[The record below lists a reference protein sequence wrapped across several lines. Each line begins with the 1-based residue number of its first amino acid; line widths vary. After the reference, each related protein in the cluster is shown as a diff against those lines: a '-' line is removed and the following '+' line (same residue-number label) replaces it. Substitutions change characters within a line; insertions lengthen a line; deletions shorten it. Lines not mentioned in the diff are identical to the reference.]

1 MSVSTFE
8 QNPDSTSEAGVEV
21 TFGDLGLS
29 DRLLAAIE
37 AAGYA
42 TATPIQAQAIPPLLA
57 GRDVLGQAQTGTGKT
72 AAFALPLLERID
84 LAQQHPQVLVFA
96 PTRELAIQVAEAFQR
111 YAAGLRGL
119 RVVPIYGGQDY
130 QVQFRALDRGAH
142 VIVGTPGRIVDHVRR
157 GSISLA
163 GLRALVLDEADEML
177 RMGFTEDV
185 EWVLSQAPPERQ
197 TALFSAT
204 MPATI
209 RQIAQRYL
217 QNPVE
222 INVRQ
227 ATATADTIQQRYL
240 IAPPHQ
246 KEAALARILEAEEAD
261 GVLIFVK
268 TKAATEPLADFLT
281 SHGHRAAALSSDVA
295 QKQRE
300 RILEQLR
307 SGVIDIIVATD
318 VAARGLDVQR
328 ISHVINYDLPFDT
341 ESYVHR
347 IGRTGRAGREG
358 HAILF
363 LHPRERY
370 MLERIERATRQTIP
384 QMEIPSK
391 RVINRLRVAK
401 FHDKIT
407 KNLTHESMD
416 TFVSLIEQ
424 YRAKNDVPME
434 QIAAALMAMA
444 VGDAPLL
451 LTEDLPAA
459 RFADSQ
465 NGRRYDRGPG
475 NFRTGGRAFSRDDR
489 SAPSRRPQGRRSNV
503 RMETFRIEVGR
514 VHRVNPGNIVG
525 AIANETGLANCDIG
539 RIAIY
544 DQHSTV
550 DLRAGLPREVFH
562 ALKHVRVAGRKL
574 NISRLSDSSAA
585 G

>member
-1 MSVSTFE
+1 MVE
-8 QNPDSTSEAGVEV
+8 QSSDSTSEAAAEV
-21 TFGDLGLS
+21 SFRDLALS
-29 DRLLAAIE
+29 DCMLAAIE
-37 AAGYA
+37 AAGYT

-72 AAFALPLLERID
+72 AAFALPMLQRID

-96 PTRELAIQVAEAFQR
+96 PTRELAMQVAESFQR

-130 QVQFRALDRGAH
+130 QVQFRELHRGAH
-142 VIVGTPGRIVDHVRR
+142 VIVGTPGRIVDHIRR

-163 GLRALVLDEADEML
+163 GLRGLVLDEADEML
-177 RMGFTEDV
+177 RMGFTDDV
-185 EWVLSQAPPERQ
+185 DWVLSQAPPERQ

-204 MPATI
+204 MPETI
-209 RQIAQRYL
+209 RQIAQRHL
-217 QNPVE
+217 RNPVE
-222 INVRQ
+222 INIRR
-227 ATATADTIQQRYL
+227 ATAETIQQRYL

-246 KEAALARILEAEEAD
+246 KEEALARILEAEASD
-261 GVLIFVK
+261 GVLVFVK

-358 HAILF
+358 QAILF

-384 QMEIPSK
+384 QMEVPSK

-407 KNLTHESMD
+407 ENLTHPAMD

-444 VGDAPLL
+444 VGDVPLL

-459 RFADSQ
+459 RFAEPK
-465 NGRRYDRGPG
+465 NGRRPDRGPG
-475 NFRTGGRAFSRDDR
+475 NFRTGGRAFSRDSR
-489 SAPSRRPQGRRSNV
+489 EAPNYRRPQGGRSGGQ
-503 RMETFRIEVGR
+503 METFRIEVGR

-525 AIANETGLANCDIG
+525 AIANEAGLENRDIG
-539 RIAIY
+539 RINIY

-574 NISRLSDSSAA
+574 NISRLGDSPTAS
-585 G
+585 

>member
-1 MSVSTFE
+1 MVEHKS
-8 QNPDSTSEAGVEV
+8 DSTSEAGAEV
-21 TFGDLGLS
+21 AFRDLALS
-29 DRLLAAIE
+29 DCLLSAIE
-37 AAGYA
+37 AAGYT

-72 AAFALPLLERID
+72 AAFALPMLQRID
-84 LAQQHPQVLVFA
+84 IAQQHPQVLVFA

-111 YAAGLRGL
+111 YAARLRGL

-130 QVQFRALDRGAH
+130 QVQFRELHRGAH
-142 VIVGTPGRIVDHVRR
+142 VIVGTPGRIVDHIRR

-163 GLRALVLDEADEML
+163 GLQGLVLDEADEML

-204 MPATI
+204 MPAAI
-209 RQIAQRYL
+209 RQIAQRHL
-217 QNPVE
+217 QDPVE
-222 INVRQ
+222 IKIRQ
-227 ATATADTIQQRYL
+227 ATATAETIQQRYL
-240 IAPPHQ
+240 IASPHQ
-246 KEAALARILEAEEAD
+246 KEAALARILEAEESD

-307 SGVIDIIVATD
+307 SGAIDVIVATD

-328 ISHVINYDLPFDT
+328 ISHVINYDLPHDT

-358 HAILF
+358 QAILF

-370 MLERIERATRQTIP
+370 MLQRIERATRQTIP

-391 RVINRLRVAK
+391 RVINRQRVAK
-401 FHDKIT
+401 FHERIT
-407 KNLTHESMD
+407 ENLTHPAMD
-416 TFVSLIEQ
+416 TFVSLLEQ
-424 YRAKNDVPME
+424 YRAKNDVPLE
-434 QIAAALMAMA
+434 QIAAAAMAMA
-444 VGDAPLL
+444 VGDVPLL
-451 LTEDLPAA
+451 LSEDLPAA
-459 RFADSQ
+459 RFADPK
-465 NGRRYDRGPG
+465 NGRRNDRGPG
-475 NFRTGGRAFSRDDR
+475 NFRTGGRAFSGDR
-489 SAPSRRPQGRRSNV
+489 REAPGRRRPQGSRSNDQ
-503 RMETFRIEVGR
+503 METFRIEVGHAHQ
-514 VHRVNPGNIVG
+514 VKPGNIVG
-525 AIANETGLANCDIG
+525 AIANEAGLANRDIG

-550 DLRAGLPREVFH
+550 DLLAGLPSEVFH
-562 ALKHVRVAGRKL
+562 ALKNVRVAGRKL
-574 NISRLSDSSAA
+574 NISRVSDSPTA